1 MSYCDC
7 KYEAGDILNLKSIKV
22 RNHWNKVV
30 VKLLFLLFV
39 RLLSREHHTLA
50 WGKIIKREQYLVLH
64 KTFSIPQSAQ
74 VHGHSFNTSTLGYGL
89 ISFFLNVNFL
99 SNIIGDSAG
108 HAHTGQDS
116 GVKQQGRNLQ
126 SDNKDQYLERW
137 EKKKKKIKIKN
148 STAYQIM
155 GSISV
160 KGTEHQS
167 YLHEAL
173 KERVLQQ
180 KTTYSIFRSI
190 VYICS

>member
-1 MSYCDC
+1 M
-7 KYEAGDILNLKSIKV
+7 
-22 RNHWNKVV
+22 
-30 VKLLFLLFV
+30 
-39 RLLSREHHTLA
+39 
-50 WGKIIKREQYLVLH
+50 
-64 KTFSIPQSAQ
+64 
-74 VHGHSFNTSTLGYGL
+74 L
-89 ISFFLNVNFL
+89 IFL